1 VTVFYY
7 RKGDNVSGPM
17 AGIDLREA
25 AFVGAVVPATLISNN
40 LAGPWFTAS
49 CAVGLFDKQGNP
61 LPHPPETLQEMKA
74 FRESKQIVADS
85 QHAQGDQAVQSNYID
100 FISPCCSF
108 SMKLPVAMEGQQGQ
122 CPRCESVV
130 LITATQA
137 SAAAFPTPLSLTQ
150 PAPTQPAAAFP
161 TPLSPTQPAA
171 AFPTPLSLTQP
182 AAAFPTPLSLT
193 QPTPT
198 QPAAAFP
205 TPLSPTQPAAT
216 QPAATQPAATQPA
229 VTQPAVTQPAVTQ
242 PAAAFPTPL
251 SLTQPTPTQPAVT
264 QPFPT
269 QLVATPQNPSELAID
284 PALLMR
290 ATSDSA
296 SKEQFRN
303 DSYLNQAQ
311 DSIQKN
317 QRKQASQVES
327 KGSIGVK
334 IVAKCV
340 IVLALTIGLVVFG
353 SIVIGG
359 FNNMKDWRGEFVEK
373 NMERKASER
382 SFGQ

>member
-7 RKGDNVSGPM
+7 RKGDNVIGPM

-25 AFVGAVVPATLISNN
+25 AFTGAVVPATLISNN

-198 QPAAAFP
+198 QPA
-205 TPLSPTQPAAT
+205 
-216 QPAATQPAATQPA
+216 
-229 VTQPAVTQPAVTQ
+229 
-242 PAAAFPTPL
+242 
-251 SLTQPTPTQPAVT
+251 VT

-373 NMERKASER
+373 NMERKALER

>member
-137 SAAAFPTPLSLTQ
+137 
-150 PAPTQPAAAFP
+150 PAAAFP
-161 TPLSPTQPAA
+161 TPLSTTQPA
-171 AFPTPLSLTQP
+171 T
-182 AAAFPTPLSLT
+182 
-193 QPTPT
+193 
-198 QPAAAFP
+198 
-205 TPLSPTQPAAT
+205 
-216 QPAATQPAATQPA
+216 
-229 VTQPAVTQPAVTQ
+229 TQ

>member
-7 RKGDNVSGPM
+7 RKGDNVIGPM

-25 AFVGAVVPATLISNN
+25 AFTGAVVPATLISNN

-171 AFPTPLSLTQP
+171 TQP
-182 AAAFPTPLSLT
+182 AV
-193 QPTPT
+193 
-198 QPAAAFP
+198 
-205 TPLSPTQPAAT
+205 T

-242 PAAAFPTPL
+242 PFP
-251 SLTQPTPTQPAVT
+251 T

-311 DSIQKN
+311 DSSQKN

-373 NMERKASER
+373 NMERKALEH

>member
-182 AAAFPTPLSLT
+182 
-193 QPTPT
+193 
-198 QPAAAFP
+198 
-205 TPLSPTQPAAT
+205 
-216 QPAATQPAATQPA
+216 
-229 VTQPAVTQPAVTQ
+229 
-242 PAAAFPTPL
+242 
-251 SLTQPTPTQPAVT
+251 TPTQPAVT

>member
-1 VTVFYY
+1 VEDIAMAVFYY
-7 RKGDNVSGPM
+7 RKGDSVIGPM
-17 AGIDLREA
+17 IGVDLREA
-25 AFVGAVVPATLISNN
+25 AFTGAVLSATLISSN
-40 LAGPWFTAS
+40 LAGPWVTAD
-49 CAVGLFDKQGNP
+49 CAVGLFDQEGNP
-61 LPHPPETLQEMKA
+61 LPHPPETLQEMAAIGK
-74 FRESKQIVADS
+74 SIQTVADS
-85 QHAQGDQAVQSNYID
+85 QHAQGDQAVQPNYID
-100 FISPCCSF
+100 FTSPCCSF
-108 SMKLPVAMEGQQGQ
+108 SMQVPAALEGKQGK

-130 LITATQA
+130 LFTAAQ
-137 SAAAFPTPLSLTQ
+137 AAFPTQSATTAQVAIIDADIVNAVAGYNIILDPRVPISTSA
-150 PAPTQPAAAFP
+150 PIPTQPAAASP
-161 TPLSPTQPAA
+161 PPPPLPPAQPPPLWTPIVPETSTKNPRKN
-171 AFPTPLSLTQP
+171 
-182 AAAFPTPLSLT
+182 
-193 QPTPT
+193 
-198 QPAAAFP
+198 
-205 TPLSPTQPAAT
+205 
-216 QPAATQPAATQPA
+216 A
-229 VTQPAVTQPAVTQ
+229 V
-242 PAAAFPTPL
+242 
-251 SLTQPTPTQPAVT
+251 S
-264 QPFPT
+264 
-269 QLVATPQNPSELAID
+269 
-284 PALLMR
+284 
-290 ATSDSA
+290 SA

>member
-1 VTVFYY
+1 
-7 RKGDNVSGPM
+7 M

-137 SAAAFPTPLSLTQ
+137 
-150 PAPTQPAAAFP
+150 PAAAFP
-161 TPLSPTQPAA
+161 TPLSTTQPA
-171 AFPTPLSLTQP
+171 T
-182 AAAFPTPLSLT
+182 
-193 QPTPT
+193 
-198 QPAAAFP
+198 
-205 TPLSPTQPAAT
+205 
-216 QPAATQPAATQPA
+216 
-229 VTQPAVTQPAVTQ
+229 TQ

-251 SLTQPTPTQPAVT
+251 SLTQPTPTQPAVTQPATTQPAAAFPTPLSLTQPTPTQPAVTQPTPTQPATTQPATTQPAAAFPTPLSLTQPTPTQPAVTQPTPTQPAVTQPAVTQPAVTQPFPTQPFPTQPFPT

-373 NMERKASER
+373 NMQRKALER

>member
-1 VTVFYY
+1 
-7 RKGDNVSGPM
+7 
-17 AGIDLREA
+17 
-25 AFVGAVVPATLISNN
+25 
-40 LAGPWFTAS
+40 
-49 CAVGLFDKQGNP
+49 
-61 LPHPPETLQEMKA
+61 
-74 FRESKQIVADS
+74 
-85 QHAQGDQAVQSNYID
+85 
-100 FISPCCSF
+100 
-108 SMKLPVAMEGQQGQ
+108 
-122 CPRCESVV
+122 
-130 LITATQA
+130 
-137 SAAAFPTPLSLTQ
+137 
-150 PAPTQPAAAFP
+150 
-161 TPLSPTQPAA
+161 
-171 AFPTPLSLTQP
+171 
-182 AAAFPTPLSLT
+182 
-193 QPTPT
+193 
-198 QPAAAFP
+198 
-205 TPLSPTQPAAT
+205 
-216 QPAATQPAATQPA
+216 
-229 VTQPAVTQPAVTQ
+229 
-242 PAAAFPTPL
+242 
-251 SLTQPTPTQPAVT
+251 
-264 QPFPT
+264 
-269 QLVATPQNPSELAID
+269 VATPQNPSELAID

-373 NMERKASER
+373 NMERKALER

>member
-1 VTVFYY
+1 MTVFYY

-171 AFPTPLSLTQP
+171 
-182 AAAFPTPLSLT
+182 
-193 QPTPT
+193 
-198 QPAAAFP
+198 
-205 TPLSPTQPAAT
+205 
-216 QPAATQPAATQPA
+216 
-229 VTQPAVTQPAVTQ
+229 TQPAVTQ

-373 NMERKASER
+373 NMERKALER